1 MSIQETGN
9 SSSISHHHLFDIGR
23 KIDVLSYAVSR
34 VFSCWHLQLSRPF
47 THEQETYRS
56 CLRCGMRRSF
66 DLENW
71 KARGRFY
78 SMPVESLSVERR
90 SKR

>member
-1 MSIQETGN
+1 MSSRATEIL
-9 SSSISHHHLFDIGR
+9 SSISHHDLFDIGR
-23 KIDVLSYAVSR
+23 KVDVLRYVVSR
-34 VFSCWHLQLSRPF
+34 VFSCWHLRMSRPF
-47 THEQETYRS
+47 TREQETYRS

-78 SMPVESLSVERR
+78 SVPVERR

>member
-1 MSIQETGN
+1 MSIQETGIL
-9 SSSISHHHLFDIGR
+9 SSISHRYLFDIGR

-34 VFSCWHLQLSRPF
+34 VFRCWHLRLSRPF
-47 THEQETYRS
+47 THGRETYRS

-71 KARGRFY
+71 KDRGRFY
-78 SMPVESLSVERR
+78 STPVERR